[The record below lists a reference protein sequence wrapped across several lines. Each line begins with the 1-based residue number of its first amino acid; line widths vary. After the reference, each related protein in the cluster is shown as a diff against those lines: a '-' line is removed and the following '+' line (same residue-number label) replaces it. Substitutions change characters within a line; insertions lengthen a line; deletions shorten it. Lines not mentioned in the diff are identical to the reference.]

1 MQSDD
6 RREHRYQSYRNRCP
20 GRYLI
25 IMSDVLIILPSHC
38 SLRTSVQTHLWGPQP
53 SQTQQTATWPV
64 RPSVSPPPGGRT
76 TLLSPH
82 KRLPRTFAPV
92 SHPNI
97 GLYGAFSR
105 QIHRIWGGAI
115 LTTGGGALRSQ
126 EGYSKFQLI
135 HPMGNGNL
143 RGMDETDCPNMH
155 VKSQWSSAKPLLST
169 FYAITRY
176 VYT

>member
-1 MQSDD
+1 
-6 RREHRYQSYRNRCP
+6 
-20 GRYLI
+20 
-25 IMSDVLIILPSHC
+25 MSDVLIILPSHC

-64 RPSVSPPPGGRT
+64 RPSVSPSPGGRT

-82 KRLPRTFAPV
+82 KRPPRTFAPV

-115 LTTGGGALRSQ
+115 LTTGGRAPRPE
-126 EGYSKFQLI
+126 EGYSKFQLTDRV
-135 HPMGNGNL
+135 GNGNP
-143 RGMDETDCPNMH
+143 REVCETDSPNVRGIARH
-155 VKSQWSSAKPLLST
+155 ASARPLLSK
-169 FYAITRY
+169 FYAIIR
-176 VYT
+176 